1 MGVRLGWAG
10 CSGVQ
15 LTAGAR
21 ELERRTR
28 SVTRDVRWG
37 ERRRLRENNV
47 APARRNTRG
56 PDAWRSVAQCA
67 TGWSPIA
74 RRSIARRRPAR
85 RLAHS
90 PRDQPS
96 SVTPTID
103 IQVSVDG
110 HRVVDHVFPF
120 RYGHTK
126 LTVEIPLDPGHRLV
140 SIIGNRGAVRLDTSF
155 DAKGHQWAWAQY
167 WYEPPEEP
175 GRPDLEPRRFTFDV
189 SNEPSYL
196 R

>member
-1 MGVRLGWAG
+1 LPGDPLPGAPRGAL
-10 CSGVQ
+10 
-15 LTAGAR
+15 LT
-21 ELERRTR
+21 LH
-28 SVTRDVRWG
+28 VT
-37 ERRRLRENNV
+37 N
-47 APARRNTRG
+47 
-56 PDAWRSVAQCA
+56 Q
-67 TGWSPIA
+67 
-74 RRSIARRRPAR
+74 
-85 RLAHS
+85 
-90 PRDQPS
+90 S

-110 HRVVDHVFPF
+110 RRVVDHVFPF
-120 RYGHTK
+120 EYGHTK
-126 LTVEIPLDPGHRLV
+126 LTIEIPLDPGHRPV
-140 SIIGNRGAVRLDTSF
+140 SIIGNQGAVRLDTSF